1 MKAIYKTLLAAVA
14 VTPLLTGCIE
24 EAIDSSVITSGDL
37 QGNAGATTA
46 LVWGMPARLNLV
58 TLDPD
63 IHCDMGYTGVLHVRD
78 VMTGDMPVEYA
89 GGFDWFG
96 WASAVTN
103 TGSDWAMQQITW
115 NYYYEQINTTNNVM
129 RAIDPETDNE
139 LLRYNLATGLTYRAF
154 LYLDLARMYEVLPN
168 ELFPDCKSDAGQDIK
183 GLTVPIV
190 TDKTTED
197 DSRNNPRATHKEMY
211 EFILGDLVEAEE
223 LFSGNTTARPSKTIP
238 DLAVLYGLKA
248 RLYLWDASY
257 QAEINEDDAAA
268 ATQYA
273 EAAKYARQAITTS
286 GATPLTQADWQ
297 STTQG
302 FNDSSMSSWMFA
314 GEYTAEDAVVQAGGI
329 RTFSSFCCN
338 EQNFGY
344 AAPSQGAFTMID
356 AQMYS
361 RMSDRDWRKLSYF
374 APENSALRGREPF
387 LNKDFA
393 EENFY
398 AYVSLKFRPGSG
410 EMDKY
415 NVGAVVAYPLMRVEE
430 MYFIEAEATAH
441 TNPSAGNELLTSFM
455 KTYRYATYSNTLAAA
470 EAVVEEI
477 IFQKRVELWGE
488 GQTFFDIKRLNYSVE
503 RFYNGTNWDTSRN
516 TFNTNGRPAW
526 MNFAISNQEARNNAA
541 LTAFNTPSC
550 DGLYTPNE

>member
-24 EAIDSSVITSGDL
+24 DAIDSSVITETDVE
-37 QGNAGATTA
+37 GNASATEA
-46 LVWGMPARLNLV
+46 LVWGMPGRLNMV
-58 TLDPD
+58 TLDPS

-89 GGFDWFG
+89 GGYDWFG

-115 NYYYEQINTTNNVM
+115 NYYYEQINTANNVV
-129 RAIDPETDNE
+129 RAISDESENSV
-139 LLRYNLATGLTYRAF
+139 LRFNRAAGLTYRAF

-197 DSRNNPRATHKEMY
+197 EARSNPRAPHKDMY
-211 EFILGDLVEAEE
+211 EFILADLNDAES
-223 LFSGNTTARPSKTIP
+223 LYKDNATSRSSKTIP
-238 DLAVLYGLKA
+238 DLGVLYGLKA
-248 RLYLWDASY
+248 RLYLWDASF
-257 QAEINEDDAAA
+257 QSEINKDEAAA

-273 EAAKYARQAITTS
+273 EAAKYARLAITTS
-286 GATPLTQADWQ
+286 GATPLTQAEWQ

-314 GEYTAEDAVVQAGGI
+314 GQYTAEDAVVQAGGI
-329 RTFSSFCCN
+329 RTFASFCCN

-344 AAPSQGAFTMID
+344 AAPAQGAFTMID

-361 RMSDRDWRKLSYF
+361 RISDRDWRKLSYF

-387 LNKDFA
+387 LDKDFA
-393 EENFY
+393 EEGLY

-410 EMDKY
+410 EMNNY
-415 NVGAVVAYPLMRVEE
+415 NVGAVVDYPLMRVEE

-441 TNPSAGNELLTSFM
+441 TNPAAGNDLLKNFM
-455 KTYRYATYSNTLAAA
+455 KTYRYSSYNNTWAAA

-488 GQTFFDIKRLNYSVE
+488 GQTFFDIKRLNYPVE

-526 MNFAISNQEARNNAA
+526 MNFAISGQETRNNTA

-550 DGLYTPNE
+550 DGLYTPNR